1 MSWNEKNS
9 LSFFALG
16 AGDYSIL
23 IISTLWFY
31 VSSFVFIILSNICSE
46 IGELKS
52 SLLAPL
58 DTFTHLFGWRH
69 YFFSTGKFLG
79 RNFCGNGATHA
90 NHQFLSN
97 TQAEKM
103 KFKFW
108 SYPVEFNWRSSF
120 QFDNIKNIR
129 ILVVLLSGKKE
140 TVPVN
145 RCAIFLCVALS
156 NMLLFYDLS
165 TKKQRA
171 NVSCISICNLWSK
184 CSDSL
189 AENGDKYY
197 YHVLPLSAKVGNSLI
212 RFGVVK
218 TTIRDF
224 MCNKMHN
231 QNWPTGHMLWH
242 LLWHCICVIHLMK
255 CRSNMLI
262 VCVCGVSL
270 PFLLVLLNTFLEC
283 LQCSWMCYMRQSLS
297 NVISLSF
304 WQ

>member
-1 MSWNEKNS
+1 
-9 LSFFALG
+9 
-16 AGDYSIL
+16 
-23 IISTLWFY
+23 
-31 VSSFVFIILSNICSE
+31 
-46 IGELKS
+46 
-52 SLLAPL
+52 
-58 DTFTHLFGWRH
+58 
-69 YFFSTGKFLG
+69 
-79 RNFCGNGATHA
+79 
-90 NHQFLSN
+90 
-97 TQAEKM
+97 
-103 KFKFW
+103 
-108 SYPVEFNWRSSF
+108 
-120 QFDNIKNIR
+120 
-129 ILVVLLSGKKE
+129 
-140 TVPVN
+140 
-145 RCAIFLCVALS
+145 
-156 NMLLFYDLS
+156 MLLFYDLS